1 MPIKESERI
10 ASRPA
15 AGAPSL
21 TKRASILVVDDE
33 RSIREL
39 LDIFLKKEGFNVT
52 TAASAEEALAH
63 LRSTE
68 FDLIISDIKMGD
80 MSGIDFLRQ
89 LRDTGFIRRRR
100 GEVGPQFILLTAFA
114 SAETAIQALKM
125 GAFDYILKTE
135 NFMEEMKLV
144 VYSALEHR
152 RLREENTYLRREF
165 KKVHG
170 MGNLIGRSAKMQDL
184 FKMIEVVSVTNSTVL
199 ITGESGTG
207 KELVAKAIHLN
218 SARAEEA
225 FVSVNCGAFT
235 ETLLESELFGYV
247 RGAFTG
253 ATANKKGLFEV
264 ADKGTI
270 FLDEIGETSP
280 AMQVKLLRVLQE
292 RMIRRVGGTE
302 ETPVDVRIIAA
313 TNRDLADMVAENQFR
328 EDLFYRISVI
338 PLQLPPLR
346 HRRDDIPLL
355 ADHFLARLNTSMG
368 KHIESISAEALK
380 KMESYDWPGNV
391 RELENAMERAFILET
406 SHEISDQH
414 LPESVATSSRMRT
427 IGEFPEEGF
436 DLESYVENLQKGFL
450 QEALR
455 RTDGVQVK
463 AAELLRMSYRSFR
476 HYMQKYNIPS

>member
-1 MPIKESERI
+1 M
-10 ASRPA
+10 
-15 AGAPSL
+15 
-21 TKRASILVVDDE
+21 TKRAKILIVDDE

-39 LDIFLKKEGFNVT
+39 LEIFLKKEGFVVT
-52 TAASAEEALAH
+52 PAASAEEALTQVKT
-63 LRSTE
+63 SE
-68 FDLIISDIKMGD
+68 FDLIISDIKMAD
-80 MSGIDFLRQ
+80 MSGIEFLRE
-89 LRDTGFIRRRR
+89 LRQTTFNG
-100 GEVGPQFILLTAFA
+100 QFILLTAFA

-125 GAFDYILKTE
+125 GAYDYILKTE
-135 NFMEEMKLV
+135 NFMEELKLV
-144 VYSALEHR
+144 VFSALENR

-170 MGNLIGRSAKMQDL
+170 MGNLIGKSKKMQEL
-184 FKMIEVVSVTNSTVL
+184 YKMIEVVSVTNSTIL

-207 KELVAKAIHLN
+207 KELVAKAIHLM
-218 SARAEEA
+218 SPRAEES

-235 ETLLESELFGYV
+235 ETLLESELFGYM

-253 ATANKKGLFEV
+253 AAANKKGLFEV

-292 RMIRRVGGTE
+292 RSLRRVGGTE
-302 ETPVDVRIIAA
+302 EIPVDVRIIAA
-313 TNRDLADMVAENQFR
+313 TNRDLGEMVRENQFR

-338 PLQLPPLR
+338 PLELPPLR

-355 ADHFLARLNTSMG
+355 ADHFLARLNTSIG
-368 KHIESISAEALK
+368 RKIDRISDEALK
-380 KMESYDWPGNV
+380 KMEAYDWPGNV

-406 SHEISDQH
+406 SAELSAQH
-414 LPESVATSSRMRT
+414 LPESVATNSAMRMLT
-427 IGEFPEEGF
+427 NFPDEGI
-436 DLESYVENLQKGFL
+436 DLEAYVENLQKAFL
-450 QEALR
+450 EEALR
-455 RTDGVQVK
+455 RKDGVQVK

>member
-1 MPIKESERI
+1 MS
-10 ASRPA
+10 
-15 AGAPSL
+15 
-21 TKRASILVVDDE
+21 KRARILIVDDE

-39 LDIFLKKEGFNVT
+39 LEIVLKKDGFNVT
-52 TAASAEEALAH
+52 SVRSAVEALT
-63 LRSTE
+63 LLKSSD
-68 FDLIISDIKMGD
+68 FDLIISDIKMPD
-80 MSGIDFLRQ
+80 MSGIDLLRQ
-89 LRDTGFIRRRR
+89 LRETTFG
-100 GEVGPQFILLTAFA
+100 GQFILLTAFA

-135 NFMEEMKLV
+135 NFIEELKLV
-144 VYSALEHR
+144 VYSALENR
-152 RLREENTYLRREF
+152 RLREENVYLRREF
-165 KKVHG
+165 RKLHG
-170 MGNLIGRSAKMQDL
+170 MGNLIGKSKKMQEL
-184 FKMIEVVSVTNSTVL
+184 FKMIEVVSATNSTVL

-218 SARAEEA
+218 SPRAEEA

-247 RGAFTG
+247 KGAFTG

-270 FLDEIGETSP
+270 FLDEVGDTSM

-292 RMIRRVGGTE
+292 RTLRRVGGTE
-302 ETPVDVRIIAA
+302 EIPIDVRIIAA
-313 TNRDLADMVAENQFR
+313 TNRNLSEMVAENQFR

-338 PLQLPPLR
+338 PLELPPLR

-355 ADHFLARLNTSMG
+355 ADHFLARLNSTMG
-368 KHIESISAEALK
+368 KKIDRFSDDALK
-380 KMESYDWPGNV
+380 KIECYDWPGNV

-406 SHEISDQH
+406 SNELSAQH
-414 LPESVATSSRMRT
+414 LPESVSTNPRMRAVT
-427 IGEFPEEGF
+427 NFPDEGF
-436 DLESYVENLQKGFL
+436 DLESYVEALQKGFL
-450 QEALR
+450 EEALR
-455 RTDGVQVK
+455 RTNGVQVK

>member
-1 MPIKESERI
+1 MS
-10 ASRPA
+10 
-15 AGAPSL
+15 
-21 TKRASILVVDDE
+21 KRARILIVDDE

-39 LDIFLKKEGFNVT
+39 LEIVLKKDGFNVT
-52 TAASAEEALAH
+52 SVRSAVEALTI
-63 LRSTE
+63 LKSSD
-68 FDLIISDIKMGD
+68 FDLIISDIKMPD
-80 MSGIDFLRQ
+80 MTGIDLLRQ
-89 LRDTGFIRRRR
+89 LRETTFG
-100 GEVGPQFILLTAFA
+100 GQFILLTAFA

-135 NFMEEMKLV
+135 NFIEELKLV
-144 VYSALEHR
+144 VYSALENR
-152 RLREENTYLRREF
+152 RLREENVYLRREF
-165 KKVHG
+165 RKLHG
-170 MGNLIGRSAKMQDL
+170 MGNLIGKSKKMQEL
-184 FKMIEVVSVTNSTVL
+184 FKMIEVVSATNSTVL

-218 SARAEEA
+218 SPRAEEA

-247 RGAFTG
+247 KGAFTG

-270 FLDEIGETSP
+270 FLDEVGDTSV

-292 RMIRRVGGTE
+292 RTLRRVGGTE
-302 ETPVDVRIIAA
+302 EIPIDVRIIEA
-313 TNRDLADMVAENQFR
+313 TNRNLSEMVAENQFR

-338 PLQLPPLR
+338 PLELPPLR

-355 ADHFLARLNTSMG
+355 ADHFLARLNSTMG
-368 KHIESISAEALK
+368 KKIDRFSDDALK
-380 KMESYDWPGNV
+380 KIESYDWPGNV

-406 SHEISDQH
+406 SNELSAQH
-414 LPESVATSSRMRT
+414 LPESVSTNPRMRAVT
-427 IGEFPEEGF
+427 NFPDEGF
-436 DLESYVENLQKGFL
+436 DLESYVEALQKGFL
-450 QEALR
+450 EEALR
-455 RTDGVQVK
+455 RTNGVQVK

>member
-1 MPIKESERI
+1 M
-10 ASRPA
+10 
-15 AGAPSL
+15 
-21 TKRASILVVDDE
+21 TKRAKILIVDDE

-39 LDIFLKKEGFNVT
+39 LEIFLKKEGFAV
-52 TAASAEEALAH
+52 TAASNASEGLAQVKT
-63 LRSTE
+63 SE
-68 FDLIISDIKMGD
+68 FDLVISDIKMAD
-80 MSGIDFLRQ
+80 MTGIDLLRELRQ
-89 LRDTGFIRRRR
+89 TAFNG
-100 GEVGPQFILLTAFA
+100 QFILLTAFA

-135 NFMEEMKLV
+135 NFMEELKLV
-144 VYSALEHR
+144 VCNALESR
-152 RLREENTYLRREF
+152 RLREENTYLKREF

-170 MGNLIGRSAKMQDL
+170 MGNLIGKSKKMQEL
-184 FKMIEVVSVTNSTVL
+184 FKMIEVVSSTNSTVL

-218 SARAEEA
+218 SPRAEEA

-235 ETLLESELFGYV
+235 ETLLESELFGYM

-253 ATANKKGLFEV
+253 AATNKKGLFEV

-270 FLDEIGETSP
+270 FLDEVGDTSL

-292 RMIRRVGGTE
+292 RAIRRVGGTE
-302 ETPVDVRIIAA
+302 EIPVDVRIIAA
-313 TNRDLADMVAENQFR
+313 TNRDLSEMVQENQFR

-338 PLQLPPLR
+338 PLELPALR

-368 KHIESISAEALK
+368 KKIDRISDEALK
-380 KMESYDWPGNV
+380 KLETYDWPGNV
-391 RELENAMERAFILET
+391 RELENALERAFILET
-406 SHEISDQH
+406 SAELSAQH
-414 LPESVATSSRMRT
+414 LPESVATNSGMRMLT
-427 IGEFPEEGF
+427 NFPDEGI
-436 DLESYVENLQKGFL
+436 DLEAYVENLQKAFL
-450 QEALR
+450 EEALR
-455 RTDGVQVK
+455 RKDGVQIK

>member
-1 MPIKESERI
+1 MS
-10 ASRPA
+10 
-15 AGAPSL
+15 
-21 TKRASILVVDDE
+21 KRARILIVDDE

-39 LDIFLKKEGFNVT
+39 LEIVLKKDGFNVT
-52 TAASAEEALAH
+52 SVRSAVEALT
-63 LRSTE
+63 LLKSSD
-68 FDLIISDIKMGD
+68 FDLIISDIKMPD
-80 MSGIDFLRQ
+80 MTGIDLLRQ
-89 LRDTGFIRRRR
+89 LRETTFG
-100 GEVGPQFILLTAFA
+100 GQFILLTAFA

-135 NFMEEMKLV
+135 NFIEELKLV
-144 VYSALEHR
+144 VYSALENR
-152 RLREENTYLRREF
+152 RLREENVYLRREF
-165 KKVHG
+165 RKLHG
-170 MGNLIGRSAKMQDL
+170 MGNLIGKSKKMQEL
-184 FKMIEVVSVTNSTVL
+184 FKMIEVVSATNSTVL

-218 SARAEEA
+218 SPRAEEA

-247 RGAFTG
+247 KGAFTG

-270 FLDEIGETSP
+270 FLDEVGDTSV

-292 RMIRRVGGTE
+292 RTLRRVGGTE
-302 ETPVDVRIIAA
+302 EIPIDVRIIAA
-313 TNRDLADMVAENQFR
+313 TNRNLSEMVAENQFR

-338 PLQLPPLR
+338 PLELPPLR

-355 ADHFLARLNTSMG
+355 ADHFLARLNSTMG
-368 KHIESISAEALK
+368 KKIDRFSDDALK
-380 KMESYDWPGNV
+380 KIESYDWPGNV

-406 SHEISDQH
+406 SNELSAQH
-414 LPESVATSSRMRT
+414 LPESVSTNPRMRAVT
-427 IGEFPEEGF
+427 NFPDEGF
-436 DLESYVENLQKGFL
+436 DLESYVEALQKGFL
-450 QEALR
+450 EEALR
-455 RTDGVQVK
+455 RTNGVQVK

>member
-1 MPIKESERI
+1 MS
-10 ASRPA
+10 
-15 AGAPSL
+15 
-21 TKRASILVVDDE
+21 KRAKVLVVDDE
-33 RSIREL
+33 QSLREL
-39 LDIFLKKEGFNVT
+39 LEIFLKKEGFAVS
-52 TAASAEEALAH
+52 TAPTAEDGLVQAKAA
-63 LRSTE
+63 E
-68 FDLIISDIKMGD
+68 FDLIISDIKMAD
-80 MSGIDFLRQ
+80 MTGIDFLRE
-89 LRDTGFIRRRR
+89 LRDTGFS
-100 GEVGPQFILLTAFA
+100 GQFILLTAFA

-135 NFMEEMKLV
+135 NFMEELKLV
-144 VYSALEHR
+144 VYSALENR

-165 KKVHG
+165 KKAHG
-170 MGNLIGRSAKMQDL
+170 MGNLIGKSKKMQDL
-184 FKMIEVVSVTNSTVL
+184 FKMIEVVSATNSTVL

-218 SARAEEA
+218 SPRAEEA

-235 ETLLESELFGYV
+235 ESLLESELFGYM

-253 ATANKKGLFEV
+253 ATTNKKGLFEV

-270 FLDEIGETSP
+270 FLDEIGDTSL

-292 RMIRRVGGTE
+292 RTIRRVGGTE
-302 ETPVDVRIIAA
+302 EIPVDVRIIAA
-313 TNRDLADMVAENQFR
+313 TNRDLSAMVAENQFR

-338 PLQLPPLR
+338 PLQISPLR

-355 ADHFLARLNTSMG
+355 ADHFLSRLNASMG
-368 KHIESISAEALK
+368 KKIDRLSDDALK
-380 KMESYDWPGNV
+380 RIETYEWPGNV

-406 SHEISDQH
+406 SNELSAQH
-414 LPESVATSSRMRT
+414 LPESVATSSRMRAIT
-427 IGEFPEEGF
+427 DFPEEGF
-436 DLESYVENLQKGFL
+436 DLEAYVEGLQKGFL
-450 QEALR
+450 EEALR

>member
-1 MPIKESERI
+1 M
-10 ASRPA
+10 
-15 AGAPSL
+15 
-21 TKRASILVVDDE
+21 TKRAKILIVDDE

-39 LDIFLKKEGFNVT
+39 LEIFLKKEGFEVK
-52 TAASAEEALAH
+52 SAPSALEG
-63 LRSTE
+63 LNQVKTSD
-68 FDLIISDIKMGD
+68 FDLIISDIKMAD
-80 MSGIDFLRQ
+80 MSGIDLLRE
-89 LRDTGFIRRRR
+89 LRTTGFN
-100 GEVGPQFILLTAFA
+100 GQFILLTAFA

-135 NFMEEMKLV
+135 NFMEELKLV
-144 VYSALEHR
+144 VQNALESR
-152 RLREENTYLRREF
+152 RLREENTYLKREF

-170 MGNLIGRSAKMQDL
+170 MGNLIGKSKKMQEL
-184 FKMIEVVSVTNSTVL
+184 FKMIEVVSATNSTVL

-218 SARAEEA
+218 SPRAEEA

-247 RGAFTG
+247 KGAFTG

-270 FLDEIGETSP
+270 FLDEVGDTSV

-292 RMIRRVGGTE
+292 RTLRRVGGTE
-302 ETPVDVRIIAA
+302 EIPIDVRIIAA
-313 TNRDLADMVAENQFR
+313 TNRNLSEMVAENKFR
-328 EDLFYRISVI
+328 EDLFDRIGVI
-338 PLQLPPLR
+338 RLGLPPLR

-355 ADHFLARLNTSMG
+355 ANYFLAKLNATMG
-368 KHIESISAEALK
+368 KKVDRISDEALK
-380 KMESYDWPGNV
+380 KLESYDWPGNV

-406 SHEISDQH
+406 SNELSTPH
-414 LPESVATSSRMRT
+414 LPESVATNPRMRALT
-427 IGEFPEEGF
+427 AFPEEGF
-436 DLESYVENLQKGFL
+436 DLESYVETLQKGFL
-450 QEALR
+450 EEALR
-455 RTDGVQVK
+455 RTSGVQVK